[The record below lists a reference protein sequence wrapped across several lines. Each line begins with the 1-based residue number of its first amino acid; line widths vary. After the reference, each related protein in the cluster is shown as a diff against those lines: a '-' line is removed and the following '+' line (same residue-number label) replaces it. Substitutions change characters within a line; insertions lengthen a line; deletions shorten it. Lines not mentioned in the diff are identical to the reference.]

1 MRTTLAVPAVFP
13 SILVLAS
20 FRSAPSYE
28 PSSPCCQIAKDALEA
43 SRQIKPGNKRRDV
56 EKQFEMDGGL
66 QTAES
71 TRYNFMKCPY
81 IKVQIDFDLAG
92 ALEHGMP
99 TESPIDIVTKV
110 SVPYVAYPTAD

>member
-1 MRTTLAVPAVFP
+1 
-13 SILVLAS
+13 
-20 FRSAPSYE
+20 
-28 PSSPCCQIAKDALEA
+28 
-43 SRQIKPGNKRRDV
+43 
-56 EKQFEMDGGL
+56 
-66 QTAES
+66 
-71 TRYNFMKCPY
+71 MKCPY